1 MGRPNKEFNK
11 EIFEKLCA
19 MMCSEDE
26 ICSFFNTTD
35 KTIAKW
41 CKRTYGMC
49 FSDCL
54 KRFGATGKISLRRAQ
69 FKSAIDKGN
78 VTMQIWLGKQWLAQT
93 DKIDNTIDI
102 SEETEDALS
111 VSLRELAKKIDNDQ

>member
-1 MGRPNKEFNK
+1 MARPSKQFDEAT
-11 EIFEKLCA
+11 FEKLCA

-54 KRFGATGKISLRRAQ
+54 KRFGTTGKISLRRAQ

-78 VTMQIWLGKQWLAQT
+78 VTMQIWLGKQWLGQKDKVENNIQVNQT
-93 DKIDNTIDI
+93 
-102 SEETEDALS
+102 EEDSLS
-111 VSLRELAKKIDNDQ
+111 IALRELAKDITND